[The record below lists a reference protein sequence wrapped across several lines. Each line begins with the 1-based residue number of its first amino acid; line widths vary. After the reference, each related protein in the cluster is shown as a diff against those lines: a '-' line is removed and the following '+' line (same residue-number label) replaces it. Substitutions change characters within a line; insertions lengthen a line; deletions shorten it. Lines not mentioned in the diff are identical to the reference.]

1 MTSLLPQQPPAPRKQ
16 KHPLLRELGTGAPQL
31 RQEHAPGAPW
41 VYPQQTLSSGLG
53 AAATLGSRVHQKT
66 QGLTFG
72 CALVSFLIGLEKASG
87 PDWTNQILT
96 HWSAL
101 LLTVEGSVSHTCPRC
116 LAACQAQSHYYHL
129 PTQTP
134 HCFLEASL
142 RPCRLCRRARSW
154 RGSPDSHKENDQPR
168 SKRLLY

>member
-16 KHPLLRELGTGAPQL
+16 KHPLLRERGTGAPQL

-41 VYPQQTLSSGLG
+41 VCPQQTLSSGLG

-72 CALVSFLIGLEKASG
+72 PALVSSG
-87 PDWTNQILT
+87 PDWTDQILT
-96 HWSAL
+96 HWSAF

-129 PTQTP
+129 PTRTP

-142 RPCRLCRRARSW
+142 RPCRLCRREGSW

-168 SKRLLY
+168 RKRLLY